1 MKNNIIL
8 QSRAERIA
16 WVDGLCGIAI
26 LLVVLGHVNPP
37 FKKIIYG
44 FHMALFFIISGFLF
58 KDCYDKKLS
67 QWIKAYFQRY
77 IVPYFILCGVNFLI
91 EALISIC
98 FRAGMFPFNKY
109 LCGILYSY
117 GSTEWMPNC
126 SPLWFLTCLFCASC
140 MLRSIHLITQS
151 NSKRIIICLV
161 LSGISYIL
169 DVLDVPRLP
178 WNFGTAMM
186 AVLFIEIGFQI
197 NKMDILNK
205 LKYQGCGVQI
215 FVCIIILFSA
225 TIGIILNPVE
235 IVEFSANNY
244 GSFILM
250 IMGSVSAS
258 FLLMFFANIVG
269 SSTASAKALTY
280 LGRHT
285 LFLMSFDYFS
295 DFISVRV
302 LQIFRVHNWLF
313 SFCGKVLVLVIGLQL
328 LQLAI
333 KVIPNES
340 AKKFLSKY

>member
-1 MKNNIIL
+1 MAFIWRYFLLFLDFYLKIAMIKNFPNGLKHISRGIL
-8 QSRAERIA
+8 
-16 WVDGLCGIAI
+16 
-26 LLVVLGHVNPP
+26 
-37 FKKIIYG
+37 
-44 FHMALFFIISGFLF
+44 
-58 KDCYDKKLS
+58 
-67 QWIKAYFQRY
+67 
-77 IVPYFILCGVNFLI
+77 FLI
-91 EALISIC
+91 
-98 FRAGMFPFNKY
+98 
-109 LCGILYSY
+109 
-117 GSTEWMPNC
+117 
-126 SPLWFLTCLFCASC
+126 LFCASC

-280 LGRHT
+280 LERHT